1 MIRAGRAE
9 ECELKLEKH
18 YEEELP
24 TIRDHLFFWFPKR
37 KTFLEEAFKLHDEG
51 RYVSTIPLFLIQSD
65 GIGQSIF
72 GASPISKGKKSRA
85 DLEKWIN
92 QRVLGGWALD
102 GFWRCIL
109 QILPINADT
118 DKVDIY
124 NDPLNRHGVLHGLDP
139 SYPSRSN
146 SFKAIAWL
154 QYVGSFAMWT
164 RTRERWAKRM
174 RGTRDSRTGS

>member
-9 ECELKLEKH
+9 ECELELEKH

-24 TIRDHLFFWFPKR
+24 TIRDLLFSQFPKR
-37 KTFLEEAFKLHDEG
+37 KAFLEEAFKLHDEG
-51 RYVSTIPLFLIQSD
+51 RYVSAIPLFLIQSD

-109 QILPINADT
+109 QILPINADS
-118 DKVDIY
+118 DKLDVY
-124 NDPLNRHGVLHGLDP
+124 NDPLNRHGVLHGLDLT
-139 SYPSRSN
+139 YPSRRN

-154 QYVGSFAMWT
+154 QYVGSFAMWGG
-164 RTRERWAKRM
+164 R
-174 RGTRDSRTGS
+174 RGELSYVKAHSRIPCPV